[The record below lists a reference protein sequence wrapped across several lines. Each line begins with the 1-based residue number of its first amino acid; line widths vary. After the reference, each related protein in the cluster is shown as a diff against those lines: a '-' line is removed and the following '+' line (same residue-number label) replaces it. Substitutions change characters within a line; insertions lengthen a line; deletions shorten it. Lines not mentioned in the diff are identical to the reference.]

1 MLINKDMYYAV
12 INADS
17 SLIVVETTDPWFE
30 GLTDKYPDFEIVS
43 GLELESYL
51 EQAEVMDEELLR
63 TDADSTPDD
72 LVKEEEDFDYDDS
85 ESDY

>member
-12 INADS
+12 IDADG

-30 GLTDKYPDFEIVS
+30 GLTDKYPSFEIVS

-51 EQAEVMDEELLR
+51 EQAEVVDEELFR
-63 TDADSTPDD
+63 TDADVTIED
-72 LVKEEEDFDYDDS
+72 LIKEEEDFDYDDGDS
-85 ESDY
+85 ED

>member
-12 INADS
+12 IDADG

-30 GLTDKYPDFEIVS
+30 GLTDKYPSFEIVS

-51 EQAEVMDEELLR
+51 EQAGVVEEELLR
-63 TDADSTPDD
+63 TDADATLED
-72 LVKEEEDFDYDDS
+72 LVKEEEDCDYDDG
-85 ESDY
+85 ESDD